1 MYQSHP
7 DRDTLFAGNPSNLVT
22 ATQNIQPIHF
32 DGLLEMRQIVWDLAN
47 LIVKWQP
54 DLIPFF
60 ATGGIPYLFPVM
72 HVLEKTKQHGFI
84 DGQHF
89 HLFPGLTWG
98 GSIDDKDSETYFA
111 STFGSIVRQRL
122 DSAAPVRVLV
132 IDTTNSGNAVN
143 KAVAA
148 CQRAIKASGAST
160 GRVALTVV
168 GIVNTSHAEA
178 KRKSAEKSLVSG
190 VKRAAHVL
198 TPSGFSTGA
207 LEDRRVALSLP
218 SCRTKAFRLKRP
230 TGLPGTSQQKTRP
243 S

>member
-1 MYQSHP
+1 MSKTPSRPRRGGRFMYQSHP

-32 DGLLEMRQIVWDLAN
+32 DDLLEMRQIVWDLAN
-47 LIVKWQP
+47 LIVEWQP

-160 GRVALTVV
+160 GRVALDRGWDREHKPCRGQTKV
-168 GIVNTSHAEA
+168 GREVACVGGEEGCACPYAIGVLNGSARGPASRPFLFPHA
-178 KRKSAEKSLVSG
+178 G
-190 VKRAAHVL
+190 
-198 TPSGFSTGA
+198 
-207 LEDRRVALSLP
+207 RRRSV
-218 SCRTKAFRLKRP
+218 
-230 TGLPGTSQQKTRP
+230 
-243 S
+243 